1 MLEMENMKVV
11 LMTIFF
17 EIPLNTNTIILQKT
31 KTMHRDGSQ
40 ANFDSQAAESFPYW
54 KPGTIPNNCEV
65 YQSQPFDN
73 P

>member
-11 LMTIFF
+11 LMTKFF
-17 EIPLNTNTIILQKT
+17 ELPLNTNTIIFT
-31 KTMHRDGSQ
+31 ENENDGSQ

-65 YQSQPFDN
+65 YQFQPFDI
-73 P
+73 PL